1 MNKKELIF
9 YMCYGFQNAIHNTV
23 RGIAYNYSKSTIR
36 VDVYYDS
43 EPLKDNYDI
52 MSLAQTYVEANMP
65 EIKAEELNL
74 IECHDKYLNP
84 KFNNKEWFYRKDK
97 SQLNY

>member
-1 MNKKELIF
+1 MNILKNSKLFTEIIMNKKELIF

-52 MSLAQTYVEANMP
+52 MSLA
-65 EIKAEELNL
+65 
-74 IECHDKYLNP
+74 
-84 KFNNKEWFYRKDK
+84 
-97 SQLNY
+97 